1 MIPAIDQCAAVW
13 KPLACTA
20 DDIALYAAL
29 TGAKNIREISELAGY
44 VAQPGYR
51 LIHVDD
57 RLKTFGDIG
66 FEIALVDD
74 VQSSIAY
81 YVEAALVRIPETGNR
96 PAVRYQVW
104 RSASNRHSLA
114 LRDISQKV
122 FFGYIVQHHDLL
134 LAGDEISGNG
144 KHYWHRQVSR
154 AIEAGLS
161 VSVYVQ
167 AAQRF
172 RPVTTQCGLNDIQDQ
187 AWSHTNQEPLLALVS
202 STSTGDW

>member
-81 YVEAALVRIPETGNR
+81 YVEAALVRIPACGALSSVAISKQPSFPSAPRYLAEGVFRLYR
-96 PAVRYQVW
+96 PASRSTARW
-104 RSASNRHSLA
+104 R
-114 LRDISQKV
+114 RDIRKRQT
-122 FFGYIVQHHDLL
+122 L
-134 LAGDEISGNG
+134 LAPSGIKG
-144 KHYWHRQVSR
+144 H
-154 AIEAGLS
+154 
-161 VSVYVQ
+161 
-167 AAQRF
+167 
-172 RPVTTQCGLNDIQDQ
+172 
-187 AWSHTNQEPLLALVS
+187 
-202 STSTGDW
+202 